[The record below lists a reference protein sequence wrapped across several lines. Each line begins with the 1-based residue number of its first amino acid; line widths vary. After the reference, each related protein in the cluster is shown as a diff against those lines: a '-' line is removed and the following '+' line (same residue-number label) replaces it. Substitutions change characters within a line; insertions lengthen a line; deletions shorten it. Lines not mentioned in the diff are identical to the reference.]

1 MNGYVLQLG
10 AFRERGRA
18 ESLLKQFSDRG
29 WEGFVEKILL
39 SPGETAYRVRFGPYA
54 ELLVAQQMA
63 QEILQKSGYQALIMP
78 FLASRESGGEPS

>member
-1 MNGYVLQLG
+1 
-10 AFRERGRA
+10 
-18 ESLLKQFSDRG
+18 DRG

-78 FLASRESGGEPS
+78 FLASPESGGEPS